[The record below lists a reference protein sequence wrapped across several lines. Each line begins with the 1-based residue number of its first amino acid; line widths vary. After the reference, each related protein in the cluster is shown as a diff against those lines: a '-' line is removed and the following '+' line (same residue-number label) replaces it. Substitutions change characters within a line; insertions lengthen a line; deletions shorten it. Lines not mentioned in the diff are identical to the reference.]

1 MEGMPRHIAI
11 IMDGNGRWAQ
21 KRNLPRSVGHKKG
34 ADSLR
39 NTVKEASSLSVDI
52 LTVFA
57 FSTEN
62 WKRPDEEVSFLMN
75 LLSEFIQ
82 KELSEL
88 HKNDVKIRMMGD
100 LSILSSDLQ
109 SKINDA
115 IMLTNKNKGLILN
128 IALNYGGRHEIVRA
142 VKKILNDK
150 KHNIDS
156 ESITEEHINNE
167 LDTFDLPDPDLLI
180 RTSGEYRVSNFMI
193 WQLAYTEFY
202 FTDTLWPDFDG
213 DELKKAIKHYKV
225 RSRRFGGL

>member
-1 MEGMPRHIAI
+1 MEDMPRHIAI

-21 KRNLPRSVGHKKG
+21 KKNLPRTVGHKKG
-34 ADSLR
+34 VDSLR
-39 NTVKEASSLSVDI
+39 NTVKEASSLSIDI

-62 WKRPDEEVSFLMN
+62 WKRPAEEVSFLMK

-88 HKNDVKIRMMGD
+88 HKNNVKIRVMGD
-100 LSILSSDLQ
+100 LSVLNTGLQ

-115 IMLTNKNKGLILN
+115 VMLTNTNTGLILN

-142 VKKILNDK
+142 VKKILNEKSHSVDG
-150 KHNIDS
+150 
-156 ESITEEHINNE
+156 ESLTEDHINSR

-213 DELKKAIKHYKV
+213 EELKKAIKHYKA